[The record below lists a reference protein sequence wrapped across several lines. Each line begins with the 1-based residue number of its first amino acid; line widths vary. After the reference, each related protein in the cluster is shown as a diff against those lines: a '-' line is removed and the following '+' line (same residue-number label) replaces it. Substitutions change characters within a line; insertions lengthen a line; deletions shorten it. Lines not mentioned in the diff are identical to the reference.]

1 MTSLALLGLDKNTVA
16 ERTLCSVEL
25 LLNKLATFAIA
36 VLLYQMLMK
45 KKKKARR
52 DRRMILPTKHNSV
65 QHNTMLSLFCLKITW
80 HPRTSTAR
88 REILPF
94 G

>member
-1 MTSLALLGLDKNTVA
+1 MTFLALLGLDKNTVA

-45 KKKKARR
+45 KKKKSQ
-52 DRRMILPTKHNSV
+52 T
-65 QHNTMLSLFCLKITW
+65 
-80 HPRTSTAR
+80 
-88 REILPF
+88 
-94 G
+94 